1 MTRRGSVEVR
11 PMRQRFVRCVLVLLT
26 AVAIATASALFSVA
40 LETRAQGSID
50 DDILVMVAAGT
61 AVRDTDAVHSCVT
74 LDSAANLS
82 IDDATYGLLGFCTY
96 GVNSGGTMY
105 THIKTFWNADLPDG
119 VETMKRLAYMY
130 IYSGVNDLDTL
141 TNRQAGLSATWSVCC
156 TSRLELISGAT
167 HAYQATAPASS
178 FFRITQPNDYT
189 LLLTSVPIA
198 VGTPDTPT
206 ELRAT
211 ANEDFTERTIT
222 WAQNNI
228 VEAGEMHRQELLSSD
243 VGSNFFGNDAYFK
256 SADGVDV
263 LSRSFVDDTV
273 NASVTYRYRVR
284 LTSYGGDYSL
294 WSEFI
299 ISNELPRDDVSAV
312 PAVMYPRPDQERFT
326 LADDGSPRGYQFE
339 IIGEDA
345 AWPVQVAIQGDS
357 FRLSASLQTVA
368 DCTGLD
374 DTLSIERDARE
385 FYLYVCETG
394 DATLLLRSGVDGQLY
409 ADYPLFTAA
418 TTVAPRPD
426 QPPGELFVD
435 RSGEDHLGITGALE
449 QLFEHTAMDV
459 DPVLAKNF
467 LVLVLTVGIGAVPL
481 LRRGRMDVPALT
493 NGFIL
498 ASLVMWGATIVAGYP
513 IWWAVTPSALLVSV
527 GIIGFASRLRAGR

>member
-119 VETMKRLAYMY
+119 VETMKRLALHVHLQRGSMTW
-130 IYSGVNDLDTL
+130 TL
-141 TNRQAGLSATWSVCC
+141 SPTVRPGLSATWSVCC

-211 ANEDFTERTIT
+211 ANEDFTERTFT

-243 VGSNFFGNDAYFK
+243 VGSNF
-256 SADGVDV
+256 
-263 LSRSFVDDTV
+263 LRQ
-273 NASVTYRYRVR
+273 RR
-284 LTSYGGDYSL
+284 LL
-294 WSEFI
+294 
-299 ISNELPRDDVSAV
+299 
-312 PAVMYPRPDQERFT
+312 QER
-326 LADDGSPRGYQFE
+326 RRRRC
-339 IIGEDA
+339 
-345 AWPVQVAIQGDS
+345 PVQVI
-357 FRLSASLQTVA
+357 
-368 DCTGLD
+368 
-374 DTLSIERDARE
+374 
-385 FYLYVCETG
+385 
-394 DATLLLRSGVDGQLY
+394 
-409 ADYPLFTAA
+409 
-418 TTVAPRPD
+418 
-426 QPPGELFVD
+426 
-435 RSGEDHLGITGALE
+435 
-449 QLFEHTAMDV
+449 
-459 DPVLAKNF
+459 
-467 LVLVLTVGIGAVPL
+467 
-481 LRRGRMDVPALT
+481 RR
-493 NGFIL
+493 
-498 ASLVMWGATIVAGYP
+498 
-513 IWWAVTPSALLVSV
+513 
-527 GIIGFASRLRAGR
+527 